1 MHTVSI
7 VEGSEKMRVKWVWL
21 AGIIVYLLTIHPSIL
36 FAEDS
41 SLQDL
46 VDQTPAH
53 GTLLLQ
59 NKTYRG
65 NVTISK
71 PIAIKGSGKTNI
83 KGDGTGNVILVQKT
97 APGSRLENLRISH
110 SSKSRNSVEEY
121 SAIKVLSDRNVL
133 KNLTISDSFHGIYFS
148 SSNENDLSKIRIT
161 GMGGGEIAG
170 QGNGIQLIR
179 SQRNRL
185 TDTVIRDSRDGIYFS
200 YSNNNVVKEVDISHT
215 RYGLHYMYSDHN
227 HFFNNHFHQNIG
239 GAAIMN
245 SKGIELIGN
254 EFSYQQGSRS
264 FGLMLQA
271 SDENKV
277 EDNHFYHNQR
287 GLYFDLSQKN
297 RIISNEF
304 QQNRIGV
311 ELWASSSS
319 QIFTLNRFFR
329 NTLPVITIGGQAK
342 NQWSE
347 GHRGN
352 EWGETFAL
360 FDLNEDKIGDIP
372 VQYKSSLAKLLE
384 DQELVYLFLPS
395 PSIQIYEKI
404 NQFLLRQE
412 TVFKD
417 PYPLMSERATRLPA
431 VWFLLIPFLI
441 ILGMIVQRRRR
452 IR

>member
-1 MHTVSI
+1 MR
-7 VEGSEKMRVKWVWL
+7 EKWYWM
-21 AGIIVYLLTIHPSIL
+21 AGIIFYLLTIHPNTF
-36 FAEDS
+36 FAENS

-59 NKTYRG
+59 NKTYTG
-65 NVTISK
+65 NVMISK
-71 PIAIKGSGKTNI
+71 PITIRGSGKTNI
-83 KGDGTGNVILVQKT
+83 KGDGTGNVILIQKT
-97 APGSRLENLRISH
+97 ALGSRLENLRISH

-121 SAIKVLSDRNVL
+121 SAIKVLSDRNIL

-148 SSNENDLSKIRIT
+148 SSNENDLSNVRIT

-185 TDTVIRDSRDGIYFS
+185 TNAVIRDSRDGIYFS
-200 YSNNNVVKEVDISHT
+200 YSNDNVVKKVDISHT

-254 EFSYQQGSRS
+254 EFSSQQGSRS

-287 GLYFDLSQKN
+287 GLYIDMSQKN

-304 QQNRIGV
+304 LQNRIGV

-319 QIFTLNRFFR
+319 QVFSLNRFFR
-329 NTLPVITIGGQAK
+329 NTLPVITIGGQAQ

-347 GHRGN
+347 DHKGN

-360 FDLNEDKIGDIP
+360 FDLNEDMIGDIP
-372 VQYKSSLAKLLE
+372 VKYKSSLAKLME

-395 PSIQIYEKI
+395 PSIHIYEKI
-404 NQFLLRQE
+404 NQFLHRQE
-412 TVFKD
+412 TVFTD
-417 PYPLMSERATRLPA
+417 PYPLMSDRGNGLPA
-431 VWFLLIPFLI
+431 VWFLLIPVMI
-441 ILGMIVQRRRR
+441 ILGIIFVKRRRR